1 MQIRNNIK
9 KICQINCSFKC
20 AKIIW
25 SLWCFFFFLIFRMLV
40 KPLNVQLEYWNQIH
54 RIKCTTYPFSL
65 LEQYA
70 LSQFCRWYHYI
81 ANDIIFFSSCNAIID
96 YIGGHS
102 FFFPV
107 TFANVLVCTLN
118 FAMVFS
124 VVVNKNKFVQ
134 GLSNHYVVAEHKIG
148 ALYSITHFD
157 LYLDFFFRLYFIVT
171 YNLYAFAFC
180 LLPRYN

>member
-1 MQIRNNIK
+1 MYHISILITRTIR
-9 KICQINCSFKC
+9 FKP
-20 AKIIW
+20 IL
-25 SLWCFFFFLIFRMLV
+25 SLISLHCKRYNFFFFLQCNNRL
-40 KPLNVQLEYWNQIH
+40 YWW
-54 RIKCTTYPFSL
+54 PF
-65 LEQYA
+65 
-70 LSQFCRWYHYI
+70 
-81 ANDIIFFSSCNAIID
+81 
-96 YIGGHS
+96 